1 MVEGD
6 CLVNKELFTYYYNDI
21 CLYYIWRSNNMIHLK
36 IWLTIIG
43 VTLIIATV
51 IFGIYIS
58 FYLYRAMKTFD
69 ELFKDNAED
78 IKAKKK
84 DIEKWGSRR

>member
-1 MVEGD
+1 
-6 CLVNKELFTYYYNDI
+6 
-21 CLYYIWRSNNMIHLK
+21 MIHLK

-69 ELFKDNAED
+69 ELFKDDAED

-84 DIEKWGSRR
+84 DIENGG

>member
-6 CLVNKELFTYYYNDI
+6 YLVNKELFTYYYNDI

-58 FYLYRAMKTFD
+58 FYLYRAMKEFD

-84 DIEKWGSRR
+84 DIEKWSSRR

>member
-1 MVEGD
+1 
-6 CLVNKELFTYYYNDI
+6 
-21 CLYYIWRSNNMIHLK
+21 MIHLK
-36 IWLTIIG
+36 VLLTIIV

>member
-1 MVEGD
+1 
-6 CLVNKELFTYYYNDI
+6 
-21 CLYYIWRSNNMIHLK
+21 MIHLK

-58 FYLYRAMKTFD
+58 FYLYRVMKTFD

>member
-1 MVEGD
+1 
-6 CLVNKELFTYYYNDI
+6 
-21 CLYYIWRSNNMIHLK
+21 MIHLK

-84 DIEKWGSRR
+84 DIENGG